1 MPVIHGVFYDISP
14 HWNVEKAKGLD
25 TLVYVTEGK
34 VHFQIED
41 LAVELKK
48 GDLLFIPSNLVRAW
62 KNDNK
67 ESHRKYTVVF
77 EKDLQ
82 NVKDFVGE
90 EVFLFKPRKA
100 AYYEQRLTLLNE
112 QWLSKRIFHEELSQ
126 NILSELLILVAQEK
140 AEWHTSPV
148 KEMYVRDMQEFILH
162 NFRRNITIE
171 ELASLCGVTPNYVT
185 VLFKEVL
192 GITPIQYLHQTR
204 INNAWN
210 LISTTSMTIKEV
222 AEYLGYCDQ
231 SYFNR
236 MFKKWMGVPPSQ
248 VKKAEEKA

>member
-1 MPVIHGVFYDISP
+1 MSIIHGVFYDISP

-34 VHFQIED
+34 VHYQVEDRPIE
-41 LAVELKK
+41 LSK
-48 GDLLFIPSNLVRAW
+48 GNLLFIPSTKVRAW
-62 KNDNK
+62 ENDKK
-67 ESHRKYTVVF
+67 ESHRKYTIVF
-77 EKDLQ
+77 EKDDTSEQ
-82 NVKDFVGE
+82 GFVGG
-90 EVFLFKPRKA
+90 EVFLFKPRKS
-100 AYYEQRLTLLNE
+100 AYYEQRLTFLND
-112 QWLSKRIFHEELSQ
+112 QWLSKRTFYEELSQ
-126 NILSELLILVAQEK
+126 NILLELLIMIAQEK

-148 KEMYVRDMQEFILH
+148 KETSVREMQEYILQNYH
-162 NFRRNITIE
+162 RNITIE
-171 ELASLCGVTPNYVT
+171 ELASISRVTPNYVT
-185 VLFKEVL
+185 VLFKEVI

-210 LISTTSMTIKEV
+210 LISTTSMTIKEI

-248 VKKAEEKA
+248 VKKTQEKA